1 MGYRSAI
8 DWSLA
13 HSINAAVSSR
23 DWLEDPVTAF
33 AAVCVP
39 LVAALTFSLWLTARP
54 FGPLRW
60 KLACLSALTSA
71 ALALAANQV
80 IAHLWERERPFSA
93 HPGATHLL
101 AAASPDPSF
110 PSDHAAA
117 AFAIAV
123 AVLAFSRPLG
133 GFFLALATAIG
144 VSRVALG
151 VHYPGDV
158 LAGALVGTL
167 AALLVIGPGRT
178 WIIRATVLLSRVS
191 DPLFM
196 HLLRRLRTLR

>member
-1 MGYRSAI
+1 MT
-8 DWSLA
+8 
-13 HSINAAVSSR
+13 V
-23 DWLEDPVTAF
+23 F

-39 LVAALTFSLWLTARP
+39 LVAALTFSLWLAARP
-54 FGPLRW
+54 FGSVRW

-71 ALALAANQV
+71 ALALVGNQV

-93 HPGATHLL
+93 HPGSTHLL

-133 GFFLALATAIG
+133 GFMLALATAIG

-158 LAGALVGTL
+158 LAGAFVGTV
-167 AALLVIGPGRT
+167 AALLVLGPGRP
-178 WIIRATVLLSRVS
+178 WVIRATALLSRVS
-191 DPLFM
+191 DPVLQ
-196 HLLRRLRTLR
+196 HLRRRLRRAWTSR